1 MNANMI
7 NIEQNNY
14 IIQINPHNFK
24 LKDMIKLQKKIIE
37 QYDINMF
44 LKCCYC
50 SIMGNPKKLNEQQ
63 YEYYLH
69 ELYDDYPIY

>member
-1 MNANMI
+1 MI

-50 SIMGNPKKLNEQQ
+50 SIMGNPEELNEQQ

-69 ELYDDYPIY
+69 E

>member
-1 MNANMI
+1 MYL
-7 NIEQNNY
+7 NIKVDNKIY
-14 IIQINPHNFK
+14 QIDPHNYD

-37 QYDINMF
+37 QHGIDVF

-50 SIMGNPKKLNEQQ
+50 SIIGRPEELNEQQ

-69 ELYDDYPIY
+69 ELYDDYPIF

>member
-1 MNANMI
+1 MI

-50 SIMGNPKKLNEQQ
+50 SIMGNPEELNEQQ

-69 ELYDDYPIY
+69 ESYDDYPIY